1 MILPLMTIPSI
12 CAATKRNK
20 KDKDFDNCT
29 LDASLFYETEKSR
42 SILMRLK
49 YECDFISHV
58 HENWCGDLKIRYIR
72 KGKTSCTVV
81 SCFQYQQA
89 GFDILYNVIEWM
101 NRQYLFEEKK

>member
-12 CAATKRNK
+12 YAAAKRNK

-49 YECDFISHV
+49 YESDFVSHV
-58 HENWCGDLKIRYIR
+58 HENAYGDLKICYVR

>member
-1 MILPLMTIPSI
+1 MIPRLMIIPLIG
-12 CAATKRNK
+12 AAAKRNK

-49 YECDFISHV
+49 HECDFISHV

-72 KGKTSCTVV
+72 KGKTSCAIV
-81 SCFQYQQA
+81 SCFQYQQS
-89 GFDILYNVIEWM
+89 GFDILYAIVERM